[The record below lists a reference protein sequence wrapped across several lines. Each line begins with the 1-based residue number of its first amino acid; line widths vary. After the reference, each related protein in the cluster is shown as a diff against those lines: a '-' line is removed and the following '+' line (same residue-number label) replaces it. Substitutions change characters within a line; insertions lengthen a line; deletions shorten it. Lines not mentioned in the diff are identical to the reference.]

1 MPAVQSWERLKFDQP
16 LAPKANKPIA
26 VSELLKRLQAVH
38 VELAKFDQG
47 SVDLKSVDKVAKDLV
62 STNLLQHRDK
72 GVRAYVACCLADIL
86 RLYAP
91 DAPYTATQLQSIFEH
106 FVLQLKGLSDPDSPY
121 FLQYCYLLES
131 LSQVKS
137 IVLVS
142 DLPNGEDLMADIFAM
157 FFDAFQPDGLKNLE
171 FHMGEIL
178 VQLIDEAPT
187 IPSEVVTLILAQFL
201 RAKTVEDRPKPSNNT
216 KTSKV
221 QSSLYQLPP
230 AYNMAKTICIN
241 CSDRMSRYISQYF
254 TDIIYDISTKS
265 SADDISDTDLEELK
279 KAHSLIVVIWKAA
292 PEVLQNV
299 IPQLEQEIF
308 VDNTQMRLMATET
321 VGLIAGDIPGRVNFI
336 SAHPTCWD
344 AWFGRQ
350 NDKNSSVRAK
360 WAEGCAFILGNR
372 TDIVKGTVEGLAAK
386 LIDNDDKVRLAA
398 CKAIGNLDYKC
409 IVRKFRNEQVLINL
423 AERAKDRKFAVRAE
437 AIKVLGNLYDVAY
450 EDIASQDEDIIAQ
463 LAWIPSR
470 IFEIFYLNNK
480 ETTVLSDYCIYE
492 QLMPFD
498 AEDTKRVTRML
509 SVVKYLDEKARK
521 AFNAIPIRQRTMAQL
536 LRTFVELCEKYNGG
550 VVDDKEGEELKGKL
564 DRLIKWMC
572 EQLPDSSK
580 TEAHLTKF
588 YMINDRRMYKLIK
601 DCTTSESDIKTVHK
615 ALIEI
620 KNRQSVSTMLETLM
634 PLMYRS
640 SLIFYNRSNIPPI
653 VEISKRTNNG
663 LSAVAHELLKDIST
677 SMPAVLKAHIQDLTQ
692 EIQKNEPG
700 FDGSIDTLKAC
711 AGFAKRF
718 PGDMPQER
726 QFLEAL
732 SKFATSG
739 SPEEAKHA
747 VNIILQSRKRDA
759 YARDLLVVAT
769 KFDMSDPAILC
780 QLAILAELVRGA
792 SAIVEPK
799 IDKITGFL
807 IKEVLLKNLVKAS
820 EDDKDWVD
828 DNHLEDDCKAKILA
842 LRIMVNRLRAAEEA
856 ETAKEIAQPVL
867 KLLNSLIVNSGEM
880 SKDQDTPLHFKSRL
894 RLAGGLLLLK
904 LAKIPVYEKMIQ
916 PQDINQLALLVQDR
930 DFQVRQAFI
939 DRLKRYLAADSLPEK
954 YIPIVFLMAYE
965 PEEEVKDDLLTWIRA
980 RLAKQ
985 QQQKTTIMERCFA
998 RLLHMLA
1005 HHPDYGTDVDD
1016 LLDFA
1021 QYIMFYLNATVTEQ
1035 NISLIFYFAQRV
1047 KQVRD
1052 AISEQTSENL
1062 YYLSDLAQAIIRQF
1076 EEAHNWSMQTWPGKA
1091 SLPADL
1097 FRAMPTASF
1106 AQRIAHTT
1114 FLPEGV
1120 VERLPHLVK
1129 VKTPKL
1135 KATPAEKPVATSTA
1149 SSSASKKRKSNES
1162 GSKKKIKKAPDS
1174 DDEWTGK

>member
-16 LAPKANKPIA
+16 VAPKANKPIA

-47 SVDLKSVDKVAKDLV
+47 SVELKTVNKVAKDLV
-62 STNLLQHRDK
+62 SNNLLHHRDK

-106 FVLQLKGLSDPDSPY
+106 FVLQLKGLADPDSPY

-142 DLPNGEDLMADIFAM
+142 DLPNGDDLMSDIFEM
-157 FFDAFQPDGLKNLE
+157 FFDLVKPDGLKNLE

-187 IPSEVVTLILAQFL
+187 IPSEVITLILAQFL
-201 RAKTVEDRPKPSNNT
+201 RAKTVEVKPKAGNNA

-221 QSSLYQLPP
+221 QTSLFQLPP

-241 CSDRMSRYISQYF
+241 CTDRMARHISQYF
-254 TDIIYDISTKS
+254 TDVIYDISTKS
-265 SADDISDTDLEELK
+265 SADDISETDLGELK
-279 KAHSLIVVIWKAA
+279 KAHSLIVEIWKAA

-299 IPQLEQEIF
+299 IPQLEQEIL

-350 NDKNSSVRAK
+350 NDKNPSVRAK

-372 TDIVKGTVEGLAAK
+372 ADIVKGTVEGLAAK
-386 LIDNDDKVRLAA
+386 LIDNDDKVRLAT

-409 IVRKFRNEQVLINL
+409 IVRKFRNETVLINL
-423 AERAKDRKFAVRAE
+423 AERAKDRKFTVRAE
-437 AIKVLGNLYDVAY
+437 AIKVLGSLYDVAY

-470 IFEIFYLNNK
+470 IFEIYYLNNK

-498 AEDTKRVTRML
+498 SDDTKRVTRML
-509 SVVKYLDEKARK
+509 TVIKYLDEKPRK
-521 AFNAIPIRQRTMAQL
+521 AFNAIPIRQRTMAQIL
-536 LRTFVELCEKYNGG
+536 QTFVELCEKYNGG
-550 VVDDKEGEELKGKL
+550 VVDDSEGEELKGKL
-564 DRLIKWMC
+564 DRLIKWMG

-580 TEAHLTKF
+580 AEAHMAKF
-588 YMINDRRMYKLIK
+588 YMMNDRRMYKLMK
-601 DCTTSESDIKTVHK
+601 DCITSESDIKTVHK
-615 ALIEI
+615 ALTEI
-620 KNRQSVSTMLETLM
+620 SNRQSVSSILETLM

-640 SLIFYNRSNIPPI
+640 SLIFYNRSNVPPI
-653 VEISKRTNNG
+653 VEISKRANNG
-663 LSAVAHELLKDIST
+663 LNAVAHELLKDIST
-677 SMPAVLKAHIQDLTQ
+677 SMPAVLKAHMQDLTQ
-692 EIQKNEPG
+692 EIQKRQPG

-732 SKFATSG
+732 SNFATNG
-739 SPEEAKHA
+739 SAGEAKHA
-747 VNIILQSRKRDA
+747 VNIILQSKKKDA

-769 KFDMSDPAILC
+769 KFDVADPAFLC

-799 IDKITGFL
+799 IDKITGFI
-807 IKEVLLKNLVKAS
+807 IKEILLKNRVSTS
-820 EDDKDWVD
+820 EHDKDWVED
-828 DNHLEDDCKAKILA
+828 SQLEDDCKAKILA
-842 LRIMVNRLRAAEEA
+842 LRILVNRLRAAEDA

-867 KLLNSLIVNSGEM
+867 KLLNCLVANSGEM
-880 SKDQDTPLHFKSRL
+880 TKDQDTPLHFKSRL
-894 RLAGGLLLLK
+894 RLTAGLLLLK
-904 LAKIPVYEKMIQ
+904 LAKIPVYERLIQ

-939 DRLKRYLAADSLPEK
+939 DKLKRYLAADLLPEK
-954 YIPIVFLMAYE
+954 YIPIAFLMAYE
-965 PEEEVKDDLLTWIRA
+965 PEEEVKDELVTWIRA

-1021 QYIMFYLNATVTEQ
+1021 QYIIFYLNATVTEQ

-1052 AISEQTSENL
+1052 AISEKSGENL

-1097 FRAMPTASF
+1097 FRAMPSATF
-1106 AQRIAHTT
+1106 AQKIAHTT
-1114 FLPEGV
+1114 FLPDGV
-1120 VERLPHLVK
+1120 IERLPSLVK
-1129 VKTPKL
+1129 VKTPKA
-1135 KATPAEKPVATSTA
+1135 KATPAEKAVAPSTA
-1149 SSSASKKRKSNES
+1149 SSSGNKKRKSNES
-1162 GSKKKIKKAPDS
+1162 GSKKKVKKAPES

>member
-16 LAPKANKPIA
+16 LAPKAGKPIA

-38 VELAKFDQG
+38 VELSKFDQG
-47 SVDLKSVDKVAKDLV
+47 SVDLRTVDKVAQDLV
-62 STNLLQHRDK
+62 SNNLLHHRDK
-72 GVRAYVACCLADIL
+72 GVRAYVGCCLADIL

-106 FVLQLKGLSDPDSPY
+106 FVLQMKGLSDPESPY

-137 IVLVS
+137 VVLVS
-142 DLPNGEDLMADIFAM
+142 DLPNGEDLMADIFTM
-157 FFDAFQPDGLKNLE
+157 FFDIVQPDGLKNLE

-178 VQLIDEAPT
+178 VQLIEEAPT
-187 IPSEVVTLILAQFL
+187 IPSDVITLIIAQFL
-201 RAKTVEDRPKPSNNT
+201 RAKAVEDKPRSSSNG
-216 KTSKV
+216 KGSKV

-230 AYNMAKTICIN
+230 AYNIAKTICIN
-241 CSDRMSRYISQYF
+241 CSDRMSRHISQYF
-254 TDIIYDISTKS
+254 TDVIYDITTKS

-279 KAHSLIVVIWKAA
+279 KAHSLIVMIWKAA

-299 IPQLEQEIF
+299 IPQLEQELF
-308 VDNTQMRLMATET
+308 VDNTQMRIMATET
-321 VGLIAGDIPGRVNFI
+321 VGMIAGDIPGRVNFT

-350 NDKNSSVRAK
+350 NDKNPSVRAK
-360 WAEGCAFILGNR
+360 WAEGCAYIIGNR
-372 TDIVKGTVEGLAAK
+372 TDVVKGTVEGLAAK

-409 IVRKFRNEQVLINL
+409 IVRKFRNEQVLNNL
-423 AERAKDRKFAVRAE
+423 AERAKDRKYAVRAE
-437 AIKVLGNLYDVAY
+437 AVKVLGNIYDVAY
-450 EDIASQDEDIIAQ
+450 EDIAANDEEIIAQ

-492 QLMPFD
+492 QLMPFEAD
-498 AEDTKRVTRML
+498 DTKRVTRML
-509 SVVKYLDEKARK
+509 TVVKYLDEKPRK
-521 AFNAIPIRQRTMAQL
+521 AFNAIPIRQRTMAQI
-536 LRTFVELCEKYNGG
+536 LRTYVELCEKYNGG
-550 VVDDKEGEELKGKL
+550 VIEDKEGEDLKGKL
-564 DRLIKWMC
+564 DRLIKWMG
-572 EQLPDSSK
+572 EQLPDPSK
-580 TEAHLTKF
+580 TEAHMTKF

-615 ALIEI
+615 ALTELS
-620 KNRQSVSTMLETLM
+620 NRQSAASILETLM

-653 VEISKRTNNG
+653 VEASKRTNDG

-692 EIQKNEPG
+692 EIQQNQPG
-700 FDGSIDTLKAC
+700 FDGSVDTLKAC

-718 PGDMPQER
+718 PGDMPQGR

-732 SKFATSG
+732 ANFATSG

-747 VNIILQSRKRDA
+747 VNIILQSKKREA
-759 YARDLLVVAT
+759 YARDLLAVAT
-769 KFDMSDPAILC
+769 KFDMSDPAFLS
-780 QLAILAELVRGA
+780 QLAILSELVRGA
-792 SAIVEPK
+792 SAIVEPE
-799 IDKITGFL
+799 IDKITAFL
-807 IKEVLLKNLVKAS
+807 IKEVLMKNRVKAS

-828 DNHLEDDCKAKILA
+828 DSQLEVDCKAKILA
-842 LRIMVNRLRAAEEA
+842 LRIMVNRLRAAEEVEA
-856 ETAKEIAQPVL
+856 AKEIAQPVL
-867 KLLNSLIVNSGEM
+867 KLLNCLIVGSGEM
-880 SKDQDTPLHFKSRL
+880 SKAQDTPVHFKSRL

-916 PQDINQLALLVQDR
+916 PQDINHLAFLVQDR

-939 DRLKRYLAADSLPEK
+939 DKLKRYLAADSLPEK

-965 PEEEVKDDLLTWIRA
+965 PEEDVKDELVTWIRA
-980 RLAKQ
+980 RLAMQ
-985 QQQKTTIMERCFA
+985 QQQKTIVMERCFA

-1021 QYIMFYLNATVTEQ
+1021 QYIIFYMNATVSEQ

-1052 AISEQTSENL
+1052 AISEKTSENL
-1062 YYLSDLAQAIIRQF
+1062 YYMSDLAQAIIRQF

-1097 FRAMPTASF
+1097 FRAMPSASF
-1106 AQRIAHTT
+1106 AQKIAHTT
-1114 FLPEGV
+1114 FLPAGV
-1120 VERLPHLVK
+1120 LERLPQLAK

-1135 KATPAEKPVATSTA
+1135 KATPAEKPASISTA
-1149 SSSASKKRKSNES
+1149 GSSGSKKRKKSNES
-1162 GSKKKIKKAPDS
+1162 AKKKVKKAPDS